1 MLRRLAED
9 DQRRSFRE
17 SVGMKKSRTLAL
29 LPIAALAATALSGCA
44 VMDDLR
50 HESSTDFATVSELS
64 DGWDKTAPWL
74 PADASDIRTR
84 EATNG
89 DSAILRATSTAD
101 LDPAQCAEIERQ
113 SAPVYE
119 QDWSPNAFVDHAW
132 VCGDWT
138 VIPTEDGWFGWTP
151 NDPDE
156 KALSPVG

>member
-1 MLRRLAED
+1 
-9 DQRRSFRE
+9 
-17 SVGMKKSRTLAL
+17 MKTLLIKNATAIAL
-29 LPIAALAATALSGCA
+29 LPLAVFAATALSGCA
-44 VMDDLR
+44 VMDQLQ
-50 HESSTDFATVSELS
+50 HESSTDFATVAELA

-74 PADASDIRTR
+74 PTDASDIRTR

-89 DSAILRATSTAD
+89 DSAILRATTD
-101 LDPAQCAEIERQ
+101 TVLDPAKCAEIDRQ

-119 QDWSPNAFVDHAW
+119 QDWSPNAFVDTAW

-138 VIPTEDGWFGWTP
+138 VIPTDDGWFGWTP

>member
-1 MLRRLAED
+1 
-9 DQRRSFRE
+9 
-17 SVGMKKSRTLAL
+17 MKKSRTLAL
-29 LPIAALAATALSGCA
+29 LPIAALAAIALSGCA

-64 DGWDKTAPWL
+64 DGWDKAAPWL

-89 DSAILRATSTAD
+89 DSAILRATTD
-101 LDPAQCAEIERQ
+101 TELDPAKCAEIDRQ

-119 QDWSPNAFVDHAW
+119 QDWSPNAFVDTAW

-138 VIPTEDGWFGWTP
+138 VIPTDDGWFGWTP